1 MKMNSDL
8 DLTPKPEWTK
18 VPSMKMTEEEL
29 EELRQEM
36 ALADGQDRELCHHRM
51 TDGSECGSFHS
62 CCHDCSS
69 WD

>member
-1 MKMNSDL
+1 
-8 DLTPKPEWTK
+8 
-18 VPSMKMTEEEL
+18 MKMTEEEL

-51 TDGSECGSFHS
+51 TDGTECGSFHS

>member
-36 ALADGQDRELCHHRM
+36 ALADGHRM
-51 TDGSECGSFHS
+51 WFIPFVLPRL
-62 CCHDCSS
+62 
-69 WD
+69 